1 VRTLTEYYRREACK
15 RLGVEAVTADAF
27 IRLAINRL
35 AARDKGVRIRKSG
48 LETIDIDVGDGYYS
62 EATLSEALAA
72 AVLATEEPLAD
83 RMEDAADRLELQSA
97 IRTDDAEQIL
107 RAGANRIRELESR
120 QSC

>member
-1 VRTLTEYYRREACK
+1 MRTLTEYYRREACK

-83 RMEDAADRLELQSA
+83 RMVKAADVYGFESAEL
-97 IRTDDAEQIL
+97 L
-107 RAGANRIRELESR
+107 REAADRIRELESR